1 MIYLDNAATTFP
13 KPRVVVDAV
22 SECLSDYCGNP
33 GRAGHALSV
42 RAAEAV
48 YSCREAVA
56 SFFGSDAPENVVF
69 SENATG
75 ALNLALHGMLR
86 RGDHVLIS
94 GIEHNAVL
102 RPVHAMLGEGV
113 TYSVYPASPDPDEVM
128 RGLEKRLRPN
138 TRLVVACHASNIC
151 GIVLPLTEIG
161 AFCEKH
167 RLRFVVDA
175 SQSAGKIPV
184 DIEKSGADAICAPG
198 HKGLYGPPGVGFVL
212 FGERYRGENG
222 KKLRPLLSGGSGSR
236 SKEAEMP
243 PFLPDRLEAGTLPL
257 PAIAGLEAGIRAVT
271 SIGPERLAEYE
282 GELAEKSAVGLSDIP
297 GVRVWLPD
305 LVRNNGIVL
314 FTADGIP
321 PEEAARRLDEK
332 GICVRAGYHCA
343 PLAHGTVGT
352 TEGGAVRASFS
363 MYNTE
368 RDVSALV
375 EAMKEIANDR

>member
-1 MIYLDNAATTFP
+1 MIYLDNAATSFP
-13 KPRVVVDAV
+13 KPLVVTDAV
-22 SECLSDYCGNP
+22 SECLTDYCGNP

-48 YSCREAVA
+48 YSCREAIA
-56 SFFGSDAPENVVF
+56 AFFGSDDPENAVF
-69 SENATG
+69 SVNATG
-75 ALNLALHGMLR
+75 AVNLALNGMLR

-102 RPVHAMLGEGV
+102 RPVHAMLAEGV
-113 TYSVYPASPDPDEVM
+113 TYSVYPASPDPAEVI
-128 RGLEKRLRPN
+128 RGMEKCLRPN

-151 GIVLPLTEIG
+151 GIVLPLAEIG
-161 AFCEKH
+161 EFCERH

-175 SQSAGKIPV
+175 SQSAGKIP
-184 DIEKSGADAICAPG
+184 IAIGKIGADAICAPG

-212 FGERYRGENG
+212 FGGRFRGENG

-236 SKEAEMP
+236 SLEAEMP

-257 PAIAGLEAGIRAVT
+257 PAVAGLEAGIRAVT
-271 SIGPERLAEYE
+271 AIGPERIAEYE
-282 GELAEKSAVGLSDIP
+282 GELAAKAVGLLNTVP

-305 LVRNNGIVL
+305 LVKNNGIVL

-321 PEEAARRLDEK
+321 PEEIARGLDER

-343 PLAHGTVGT
+343 PLAHKTVGT
-352 TEGGAVRASFS
+352 PEGGAVRASFS

-368 RDVSALV
+368 NDVSALGD
-375 EAMKEIANDR
+375 AMLEIVKG

>member
-13 KPRVVVDAV
+13 KPRVVVDAAA
-22 SECLSDYCGNP
+22 ECLSDACGNP

-42 RAAEAV
+42 RAAEVV

-56 SFFGSDAPENVVF
+56 EFFGSDAPENVVF
-69 SENATG
+69 AENATG

-102 RPVHAMLGEGV
+102 RPVHAMLAEGV
-113 TYSVYPASPDPDEVM
+113 TYSVYPASSDPAAVIRE
-128 RGLEKRLRPN
+128 LERRLRPD

-151 GIVLPLTEIG
+151 GIVLPLAEIG

-167 RLRFVVDA
+167 RLRFIVDA
-175 SQSAGKIPV
+175 SQSAGKLPV
-184 DIEKSGADAICAPG
+184 NIGQIRADAICAPG
-198 HKGLYGPPGVGFVL
+198 HKGLYGPPGVGFAL
-212 FGERYRGENG
+212 FGDRYRGENG

-236 SKEAEMP
+236 SLEPDMP

-257 PAIAGLEAGIRAVT
+257 PAIAGLEAGIRAVS

-282 GELAEKSAVGLSDIP
+282 GELAGEAAGRLSAIP
-297 GVRVWLPD
+297 GIRVWLPEFAGK
-305 LVRNNGIVL
+305 NGILL

-321 PEEAARRLDEK
+321 PEEIAAKLDER

-343 PLAHGTVGT
+343 PLAHRTVGT
-352 TEGGAVRASFS
+352 PKGGGVRASFS

-368 RDVSALV
+368 SDVAALCKAV
-375 EAMKEIANDR
+375 KEISEK

>member
-13 KPRVVVDAV
+13 KPLVVTDAV

-48 YSCREAVA
+48 YSCREVIAA
-56 SFFGSDAPENVVF
+56 LFGSDCPENVVF
-69 SENATG
+69 SVNATG

-86 RGDHVLIS
+86 GGDHVLIS

-113 TYSVYPASPDPDEVM
+113 TYSVYPASPDPDEVI
-128 RGLEKRLRPN
+128 RGLEKRLRPD

-151 GIVLPLTEIG
+151 GIVLPLAEIG

-167 RLRFVVDA
+167 RLRFVADV
-175 SQSAGKIPV
+175 SQSAGKIPI
-184 DIEKSGADAICAPG
+184 DLGKIRADAVCAPG

-212 FGERYRGENG
+212 FGDKYRGENG

-243 PFLPDRLEAGTLPL
+243 PFLPERLEAGTLPL
-257 PAIAGLEAGIRAVT
+257 PAIAGLEAGIRAVAA
-271 SIGPERLAEYE
+271 IGPERLAEYE
-282 GELAEKSAVGLSDIP
+282 GELAAKSADGLGDIP
-297 GVRVWLPD
+297 GVRVWLPG
-305 LVRNNGIVL
+305 LVRENGIVL

-321 PEEAARRLDEK
+321 PEEVARRLDGR

-343 PLAHGTVGT
+343 PLAHKTVGT
-352 TEGGAVRASFS
+352 PEGGAVRASFS

-368 RDVSALV
+368 NDVTALL
-375 EAMKEIANDR
+375 EAMKEIVNER